1 MPMMQENL
9 FAENFAL
16 CHLCFCWVNKQGM
29 VHCTAEEA
37 CLADHSQTELAEMFR
52 QEEEACAA
60 GLALRKEPA
69 ASSGIRKKA
78 HGPTTQRLCRE
89 SRRDLQREARIEK
102 AVRSCSFCARV
113 GVLLVSLSPQTRR
126 AASEP
131 GCPGMEG

>member
-1 MPMMQENL
+1 MPMMQGNL

-60 GLALRKEPA
+60 GLALRKKPA
-69 ASSGIRKKA
+69 ASSGIRKKPA
-78 HGPTTQRLCRE
+78 RA
-89 SRRDLQREARIEK
+89 SNAKALQRAKER
-102 AVRSCSFCARV
+102 
-113 GVLLVSLSPQTRR
+113 P
-126 AASEP
+126 AAGSKT
-131 GCPGMEG
+131 